1 MVRCAADM
9 TTAVYSA
16 AEILDQLDRCA
27 EAFTFPTLDNAYV
40 YPADTRMTLFRD
52 AERWAIVI
60 EVLGFNSHMGGTGG
74 IDDAL
79 YCFGNCLRQP
89 PGISPGDTLRP
100 VSDGD
105 SGPLFEDDG
114 IVIHRCATDLRIRG
128 SVVPLPRDAKHYLR
142 RHILLEVPPH
152 IQGFELL
159 RGLLP
164 EHRDLLLATDEELRT
179 RIPADLPQILRLDEW
194 THPDISEGDSPAE
207 SPTFQTLAKVLETGD
222 AALYHPRRQPNTHW
236 SRWPEGG
243 VL

>member
-1 MVRCAADM
+1 MPTAA
-9 TTAVYSA
+9 YSA
-16 AEILDQLDRCA
+16 AEILEQLDRCA
-27 EAFTFPTLDNAYV
+27 GAYTFPVLDNAYV
-40 YPADTRMTLFRD
+40 YPAATRMTLFRD

-79 YCFGNCLRQP
+79 YCFGNCLRRP
-89 PGISPGDTLRP
+89 PGISPEDTLRP

-105 SGPLFEDDG
+105 SGRLFEEDG
-114 IVIHRCATDLRIRG
+114 MVVCREATDLRIRG
-128 SVVPLPRDAKHYLR
+128 CRVPLPRDPKHYLKR
-142 RHILLEVPPH
+142 QVRLEMPPDV
-152 IQGFELL
+152 QGFELL

-164 EHRDLLLATDEELRT
+164 EHRDLLLASDEEIRA

-194 THPDISEGDSPAE
+194 SHPDISEGDMPSDSPA
-207 SPTFQTLAKVLETGD
+207 FQVLARVLETGD
-222 AALYHPRRQPNTHW
+222 PTLYRTRRKPNTHW

>member
-1 MVRCAADM
+1 MQSTYAA
-9 TTAVYSA
+9 S
-16 AEILDQLDRCA
+16 EILDQLDRCA
-27 EAFTFPTLDNAYV
+27 EAFTFPILDNAYV

-52 AERWAIVI
+52 ETRWAIVI

-79 YCFGNCLRQP
+79 YCFGNCLRRP
-89 PGISPGDTLRP
+89 PGISPEDTLRP

-105 SGPLFEDDG
+105 SGPLFEEDG
-114 IVIHRCATDLRIRG
+114 LTVRCGATDLRIRG
-128 SVVPLPRDAKHYLR
+128 SRVDLPRRPEHYLER
-142 RHILLEVPPH
+142 KILLEMPPD

-164 EHRDLLLATDEELRT
+164 EHRDLLLATDEEIRA
-179 RIPADLPQILRLDEW
+179 RIPADLPQVLRLDEW
-194 THPDISEGDSPAE
+194 SHPDISEGDSPSE
-207 SPTFQTLAKVLETGD
+207 SPTFQALAKVLETGD
-222 AALYHPRRQPNTHW
+222 PTLYRPRRKPNTHW